1 MGRIIP
7 YILILMQ
14 MDDVIG
20 IFGAYENI
28 MIGAGMIKEAYR
40 AV

>member
-1 MGRIIP
+1 
-7 YILILMQ
+7 

-20 IFGAYENI
+20 IFWGYENI